1 MSLKLNSFIR
11 SSSVENLDNWIF
23 DVARNI
29 MIKLLIAME
38 LIKLLNLMYGI
49 GRNIQNSIIFKYT

>member
-1 MSLKLNSFIR
+1 MSLKLNSFVR
-11 SSSVENLDNWIF
+11 SSSVENLDSWIF

-29 MIKLLIAME
+29 IIKLLIVMQ

-49 GRNIQNSIIFKYT
+49 GRNIQKSIIFKYT

>member
-23 DVARNI
+23 DFARNM

-49 GRNIQNSIIFKYT
+49 GRNIQKNIIFKYT